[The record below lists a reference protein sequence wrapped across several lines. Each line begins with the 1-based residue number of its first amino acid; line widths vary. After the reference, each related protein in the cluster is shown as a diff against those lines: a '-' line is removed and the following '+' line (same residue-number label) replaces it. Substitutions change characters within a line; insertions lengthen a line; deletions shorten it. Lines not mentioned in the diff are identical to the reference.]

1 MYDKGR
7 FTGGHK
13 CVTNNV
19 TNYKIDNFDLR
30 ITSNSATTMDSE
42 LREKSKALAEAIKTK
57 TNSFRFKDITY
68 ADIEV
73 LLKYFDIKEK

>member
-1 MYDKGR
+1 
-7 FTGGHK
+7 
-13 CVTNNV
+13 
-19 TNYKIDNFDLR
+19 
-30 ITSNSATTMDSE
+30 MDSE